1 MQGMMSGMMAN
12 MWIWTIAGIVIVVLL
27 IVVIVKLLQKKP

>member
-1 MQGMMSGMMAN
+1 MGNMMAN
-12 MWIWTIAGIVIVVLL
+12 MWIWTIIGILIVVLL